1 VSVGVD
7 PVALSSTYFAFHWCG
22 SKQDFDDKV
31 GQAISLAGL
40 LTQTV
45 DHLVTAF
52 FDKHKRAILEERHE
66 KIEIPDFLN
75 AVREAVKGV

>member
-1 VSVGVD
+1 MGG
-7 PVALSSTYFAFHWCG
+7 G

-40 LTQTV
+40 FTQTV
-45 DHLVTAF
+45 DHLVTAL

-66 KIEIPDFLN
+66 RIEIPDFLN

>member
-1 VSVGVD
+1 MSVGFRSRRCLQRV
-7 PVALSSTYFAFHWCG
+7 LLFMGGG

-52 FDKHKRAILEERHE
+52 FDKHKRAILEERM
-66 KIEIPDFLN
+66 K
-75 AVREAVKGV
+75 R

>member
-1 VSVGVD
+1 MGG
-7 PVALSSTYFAFHWCG
+7 G

-31 GQAISLAGL
+31 GKAISLAGL

-45 DHLVTAF
+45 DHLVTAL

-66 KIEIPDFLN
+66 RIEIPDFLN
-75 AVREAVKGV
+75 AVREAVNGV